1 MSSKQTNQKT
11 TTTEP
16 SEGATNPEI
25 VPETL
30 PEEENTPLEPKSSE
44 EESSEEDNSDND
56 DDDDEDDVELS
67 SADAVEVI
75 DIATVTNTGI
85 PPPAN
90 TQQLNAA
97 IRPYIIGE
105 TYKRKY

>member
-16 SEGATNPEI
+16 SEGATNP
-25 VPETL
+25 
-30 PEEENTPLEPKSSE
+30 EENTPLEPKSSE

-90 TQQLNAA
+90 THQLNAA
-97 IRPYIIGE
+97 IRPHIIGE

>member
-11 TTTEP
+11 TTT
-16 SEGATNPEI
+16 EI